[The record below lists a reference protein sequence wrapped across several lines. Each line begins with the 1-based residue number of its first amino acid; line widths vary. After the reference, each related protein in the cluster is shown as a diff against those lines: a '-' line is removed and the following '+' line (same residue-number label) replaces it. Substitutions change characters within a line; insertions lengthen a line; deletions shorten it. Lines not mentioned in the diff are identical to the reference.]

1 MTGTGGEAVKKK
13 RRGLDRAR
21 AVVYPDRCALC
32 GRLIPYATQ
41 ICSDCR
47 RNAPVIRGKRCFAC
61 GLPQDDCQCKG
72 HANFYA
78 AVTAPFF
85 YRGVA
90 RQGIGLWKFRRAER
104 SLVFFAHAVSACVV
118 DDFSAVSFDVVT
130 FIPQTDRERA
140 FRGYNQGERLARA
153 VGELLQVD
161 VKPLLIKLYE
171 TQRQHALPWYR
182 RSGNI
187 FGVFECADCAFVSGK
202 TILLIDDIKTS
213 GRTLNECAKML
224 HLADAAAVYCA
235 VIAIA

>member
-1 MTGTGGEAVKKK
+1 MKKK
-13 RRGLDRAR
+13 RRKLDRAR
-21 AVVYPDRCALC
+21 AVIYPDRCALC
-32 GRLIPYATQ
+32 GRLIPYAAE
-41 ICSDCR
+41 ICEDCR
-47 RNAPVIRGKRCFAC
+47 RDAPVIRGKRCFAC
-61 GLPQDDCQCKG
+61 GLPRDDCRCKG

-90 RQGIGLWKFRRAER
+90 RRGIGLWKFRKAEH
-104 SLVFFAHAVSACVV
+104 SVDFFAHTVASCIL
-118 DDFSAVSFDVVT
+118 DDFSAVRFDVIT

-153 VGELLQVD
+153 VGERLKID
-161 VKPLLIKLYE
+161 VKPLLVKLYE
-171 TQRQHALPWYR
+171 TQRQHTLPWYR

-187 FGVFECADCAFVSGK
+187 FGVFECADCSSVSGK

-235 VIAIA
+235 VIAVA